1 MSTASRPYH
10 HGDLRT
16 ALVEE
21 ALAMARADGPGGVSL
36 REATRRAGVTPP
48 AAYRHFRGRAHLLDA
63 VARQIQD
70 RMAQRMRRRMR
81 TLRGTSEQER
91 ALQRLRGVGLGYIA
105 FAVDEPGWF
114 ETAFFGPLREDAPAA
129 GEVVRAADR
138 PGPGPA
144 VDAAGPALGGVTPGA
159 PGAEA
164 AQPPLPPPFRLL
176 IEALDECVQAGV
188 LPAERRPGA
197 EFVCW
202 SAVHGCAELML
213 HGPLRD
219 AESAIVQQVAQRVVD
234 DIITGIR

>member
-1 MSTASRPYH
+1 MLTQRGAP
-10 HGDLRT
+10 
-16 ALVEE
+16 EE
-21 ALAMARADGPGGVSL
+21 D
-36 REATRRAGVTPP
+36 
-48 AAYRHFRGRAHLLDA
+48 
-63 VARQIQD
+63 
-70 RMAQRMRRRMR
+70 
-81 TLRGTSEQER
+81 R

-144 VDAAGPALGGVTPGA
+144 VDAASPALGGVTPGA